1 MTGDQWQRVKTAF
14 GQALE
19 QPPSSRVSWIETNC
33 REDGVRDEV
42 LSLLAAH
49 TLDEDDFLE
58 QPPDAGPELAAAL
71 HPDSMIG
78 QRIGPWQLVE
88 EIGQGGMGTVY
99 RAVRA
104 DDEFRRE
111 VAIKIVS
118 RGMDTDILLRRF
130 RTERQILATLEHP
143 CIATLLDG
151 GSTPSGLPY
160 FVMEFVR
167 GVPLTQYCDRHRL
180 GITER
185 IQLFRKVC
193 SAVAYA
199 HNNLIV
205 HRDLKPANIL
215 VTENGT
221 PKLLDFGIARL
232 LAGPGREGSEPTV
245 TMLRMATPAYA
256 SPEQIRGAVA
266 GIPSD
271 IYSLGVILYE
281 LLTGH
286 RPYRL
291 PSRESGELAQVIC
304 EREPTRCSVVV
315 GFSES
320 MEKSGGELALVDGAE
335 VSADRATT
343 LEQLRRRLRGDIDNI
358 VGMALRKEPHRRY
371 ESVELFSEDLHRHL
385 TGLPIH
391 ARKDTF
397 SYRAGKFVDRHRW
410 SMFVGA
416 FVTVLLVVMSL
427 VAIQKAARLAYR
439 IEEDHKLATSF
450 LVEIH
455 DSIAKLP
462 GAAQARETMLKQ
474 SLRYL
479 NGLASDA
486 GNGSDFQTSLALA
499 YEKFAELQIGRNG
512 PGIGNSADAQETWN
526 RARAIRE
533 AVANQTPGNGAA
545 QLALARTYLLGG
557 YIAGRASAPVD
568 MRRSFDQK
576 ALEMAEKLIVQDP
589 RDPDYRRLLAEAHTS
604 VGYGLIVDEQWENVR
619 VHMRQAMAIL
629 SEIAA
634 EDPQDLNTRREL
646 ATIHYRLGSSYVQ
659 SGQPGHGQDEL
670 HQALELQQQLSAS
683 SPDDAVI
690 RSQIAATRHFLGI
703 ALGAL
708 GRTQEAIENFDQA
721 IETRL
726 AALDADP
733 RNSRERSMLAGNY
746 SERGMVLITA
756 GRLDEALASARSAV
770 QLQEQVVAGDPKG
783 VPIRVFMAEIESGLA
798 RVYETMAAKQP
809 RFFRDAADWYG
820 RSLKVWGE
828 LESEGVLRGPSIRA
842 GIDKTRA
849 AQQRCENAA
858 RGIL

>member
-1 MTGDQWQRVKTAF
+1 MDADQWQRVKTVF

-19 QPPSSRVSWIETNC
+19 QPPASRVSWIQTHCGE
-33 REDGVRDEV
+33 EGVRDEV

-49 TLDEDDFLE
+49 TLDDEDFLE
-58 QPPDAGPELAAAL
+58 QPPDPGSGLAAAL
-71 HPDSMIG
+71 GPNSMVG
-78 QRIGPWQLVE
+78 ERIGPWKLVE

-118 RGMDTDILLRRF
+118 RGMDTEMLLRRF

-143 CIATLLDG
+143 FIATLLDG

-167 GVPLTQYCDRHRL
+167 GVPLTRYCDEQRL
-180 GITER
+180 GISER

-215 VTENGT
+215 VTSNGT
-221 PKLLDFGIARL
+221 PKLLDFGIARIL
-232 LAGPGREGSEPTV
+232 SGPGREASEPTV

-291 PSRESGELAQVIC
+291 PSRESGELARVIC
-304 EREPTRCSVVV
+304 EREPTRCSLVV
-315 GFSES
+315 GFSET
-320 MEKSGGELALVDGAE
+320 MDKGNGQVTIVDAPAVCE
-335 VSADRATT
+335 DRATT
-343 LEQLRRRLRGDIDNI
+343 LDQLKRKLKGDLDNI
-358 VGMALRKEPHRRY
+358 VSMALRKEPHRRY
-371 ESVELFSEDLHRHL
+371 ESVDQFSEDLHRHL
-385 TGLPIH
+385 AGLPIH

-397 SYRAGKFVDRHRW
+397 SYRAGKFIERHRW
-410 SMFVGA
+410 SVFAGA
-416 FVTVLLVVMSL
+416 AVSVLLALMGVV
-427 VAIQKAARLAYR
+427 ATHKAGRLASR

-462 GAAQARETMLKQ
+462 GATQARESMLRQ

-479 NGLASDA
+479 NGLAADA
-486 GNGSDFQTSLALA
+486 GTDPEVQASLALA
-499 YEKFAELQIGRNG
+499 WEKFAELQIGRDG
-512 PGIGNSADAQETWN
+512 PGIGNSADAKETWK
-526 RARAIRE
+526 RANAIRE
-533 AVANQTPGNGAA
+533 AMAA
-545 QLALARTYLLGG
+545 QQPANGQTLHALARNYLLGG
-557 YIAGRASAPVD
+557 YIAGRANERID
-568 MRRSFDQK
+568 MRRSLDQK
-576 ALEMAEKLIVQDP
+576 ALDIAEKLIAQDA
-589 RDPDYRRLLAEAHTS
+589 RNPDYRKLLAEAHTGL
-604 VGYGLIVDEQWENVR
+604 GYGLIVDEHWENVR

-634 EDPQDLNTRREL
+634 ENPEDTATRREM
-646 ATIHYRLGSSYVQ
+646 ANIHYRLGSSYVYA
-659 SGQPGHGQDEL
+659 GQPGHAQDEL
-670 HQALELQQQLSAS
+670 HQALQLQQQLAEA
-683 SPDDAVI
+683 SPDDVVI
-690 RSQIAATRHFLGI
+690 RSQMAATRHFLGM

-708 GRTQEAIENFDQA
+708 GQTQEAIGHFDRA
-721 IETRL
+721 IEMRHV
-726 AALDADP
+726 ALEADP

-746 SERGMVLITA
+746 AERAAVLLAA
-756 GRLDEALASARSAV
+756 GRLSEALPSARTAV
-770 QLQEQVVAGDPKG
+770 TLQEQVVASDPKG
-783 VPIRVFMAEIESGLA
+783 TPVRVFMAEIETRLA
-798 RVYETMAAKQP
+798 KVYDAMGKGEP
-809 RFFRDAADWYG
+809 RYLQDAANWYG
-820 RSLKVWGE
+820 RALQIWDE
-828 LESEGVLRGPSIRA
+828 LESEGVLRGPSVRVDIENTRRA
-842 GIDKTRA
+842 RERCLA
-849 AQQRCENAA
+849 AVKS
-858 RGIL
+858 L